1 MAIVKPKAK
10 QVVPSEIADKLQTM
24 KNNKAAENY
33 KLRAKGSMIATP
45 VLDTPKIIKPKVAP
59 KEEVPSDIADAL
71 QTMKNNRAAKNYTK
85 ANSSGYAGI
94 SFDKD

>member
-1 MAIVKPKAK
+1 MATVKPKAK

-33 KLRAKGSMIATP
+33 KLRAKVSMIATP
-45 VLDTPKIIKPKVAP
+45 KVAKPMAAP
-59 KEEVPSDIADAL
+59 KEEVPSGIADKL

-85 ANSSGYAGI
+85 TNSSGYAGI